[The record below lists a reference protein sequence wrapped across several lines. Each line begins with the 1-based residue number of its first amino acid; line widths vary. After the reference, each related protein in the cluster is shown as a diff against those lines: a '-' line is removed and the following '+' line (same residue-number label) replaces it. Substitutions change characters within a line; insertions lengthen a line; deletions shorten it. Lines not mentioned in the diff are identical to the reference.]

1 MKLKVTR
8 NYQVTIPADIR
19 KKMGIK
25 LGSIVEA
32 IYDERNEEIIIKKI
46 KEKRKTLKI
55 GRKLTP
61 EEIEF
66 LIEEG
71 LRKEIS

>member
-8 NYQVTIPADIR
+8 NYQITIPADIR

-25 LGSIVEA
+25 LGNIVEA
-32 IYDERNEEIIIKKI
+32 LYDERNDEIIIKKI
-46 KEKRKTLKI
+46 KEERKTLKT

-66 LIEEG
+66 LIEESM
-71 LRKEIS
+71 RKEIL